1 MCLLTFQIISTCTA
15 SVVYE
20 NLSQAAEEMEGRGGG
35 SGDAANGLLDSVLT
49 AKRELADL
57 ALERERDALSQEL
70 TWTQIRA
77 KR

>member
-1 MCLLTFQIISTCTA
+1 
-15 SVVYE
+15 
-20 NLSQAAEEMEGRGGG
+20 MEGRGGG
-35 SGDAANGLLDSVLT
+35 SGDAASGLLDSVLT